1 MYSFSHSL
9 TPDFS
14 GAFIPDINVTVDKNE
29 VSIEEIFTA
38 IEILFDASSIQRGG
52 SGIGFIDSP

>member
-1 MYSFSHSL
+1 S
-9 TPDFS
+9 
-14 GAFIPDINVTVDKNE
+14 FIPDINVTIDKSE
-29 VSIEEIFTA
+29 VSIEEVFTA

>member
-1 MYSFSHSL
+1 MYNFSHSL
-9 TPDFS
+9 PPDFS
-14 GAFIPDINVTVDKNE
+14 GSFIPDINVTIDRSE
-29 VSIEEIFTA
+29 VSIEEVFTA